1 LAAQLQPSD
10 VIDFLDALAALIKPI
25 EIHYLWRPQMRD
37 QADDMVLEAA
47 VNAMADAVVSFNL
60 KNF

>member
-1 LAAQLQPSD
+1 
-10 VIDFLDALAALIKPI
+10 
-25 EIHYLWRPQMRD
+25 MRD

-47 VNAMADAVVSFNL
+47 VNAMADTIVSFNL

>member
-1 LAAQLQPSD
+1 
-10 VIDFLDALAALIKPI
+10 
-25 EIHYLWRPQMRD
+25 MRD

-60 KNF
+60 KVFGDAPRRFGIEVLLPRDALTWSVSNQAD

>member
-1 LAAQLQPSD
+1 
-10 VIDFLDALAALIKPI
+10 
-25 EIHYLWRPQMRD
+25 MRD

-47 VNAMADAVVSFNL
+47 VNAMADAIVSFNL